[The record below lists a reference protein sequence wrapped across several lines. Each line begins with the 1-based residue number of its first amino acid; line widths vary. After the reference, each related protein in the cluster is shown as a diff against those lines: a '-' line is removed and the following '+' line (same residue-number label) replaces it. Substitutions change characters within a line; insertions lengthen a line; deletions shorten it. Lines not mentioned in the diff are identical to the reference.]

1 MDKLYKFIMD
11 ILKKYFRPKEQ
22 IVDNG
27 EEKMKEVKEYDT
39 MLAVPFIGKWE
50 GLELTAYQCSAGVWT
65 IGYGSTKNVTKGMVI
80 TKEEAEQRLA
90 EDLQTAKDALVRLV
104 KVPVTE
110 GQFIALASIIFNV
123 GSGSISRSKLLKK
136 LNEGDY
142 SGSATEFLDFCYANG
157 KRIQGLANRRQA
169 EYDLFMADVK

>member
-1 MDKLYKFIMD
+1 MDKLYKLIMD
-11 ILKKYFRPKEQ
+11 FVEKYFHHREQ
-22 IVDNG
+22 DTTSG
-27 EEKMKEVKEYDT
+27 EVMMKEVKEYDT

-90 EDLQTAKDALVRLV
+90 EDLKTAKDALVRLV

-123 GSGSISRSKLLKK
+123 GSGAISRSKLLKK
-136 LNEGDY
+136 LNDGDY
-142 SGSATEFLDFCYANG
+142 KGSAVEFLDFCYANG

-169 EYDLFMADVK
+169 EYDLFIADVK